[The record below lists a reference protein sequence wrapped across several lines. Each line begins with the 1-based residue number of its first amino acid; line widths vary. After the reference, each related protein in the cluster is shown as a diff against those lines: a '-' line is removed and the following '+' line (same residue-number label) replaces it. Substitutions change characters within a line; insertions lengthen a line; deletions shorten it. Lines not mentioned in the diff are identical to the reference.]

1 MKIKDLPDSS
11 KPRERFLKFGP
22 EALSDAELFA
32 ILLRTGTKEENVME
46 ISNKLISKFGLVNLF
61 ESSLKELQEIRGI
74 GQTKAMELLAIAELS
89 KRYENEKSGINN
101 ITKITCAEDV
111 FKLFHKRLRDKKQEH
126 FFILMLNNQNSII
139 GQEEISKGILDAAII
154 DPREVFKPA
163 IRNSAAKIILIHNHP
178 SGNPEPSQE
187 DLNVTEKIIES
198 GKTIGV
204 QVLDH
209 IIIGIKNHWSFIE
222 SRHN

>member
-61 ESSLKELQEIRGI
+61 ESSLKELQKIKGI
-74 GQTKAMELLAIAELS
+74 GQTKSMELLAIAELW

-101 ITKITCAEDV
+101 IKKITCAEDV

-126 FFILMLNNQNSII
+126 FFILMLNNQNNII
-139 GQEEISKGILDAAII
+139 GQEEISKGVLDAAII

-178 SGNPEPSQE
+178 SGNSEPSQE
-187 DLNVTEKIIES
+187 DLNVT
-198 GKTIGV
+198 
-204 QVLDH
+204 
-209 IIIGIKNHWSFIE
+209 
-222 SRHN
+222 